1 MKRLL
6 RVLLVFAVAAL
17 VLFGLALFGFVK
29 IMSPSPHVFL
39 ETPSPDGKLSAHLE
53 RPGGSMEPIYYSVK
67 VTGAKD
73 CTAATLKGLQAER
86 WVRLSWDGAALVVR
100 YGMPDD
106 PNAKAVA
113 PEPQRGGEGC
123 HGMSVRVIEDSSLS
137 VSGKLSDAIEPVGNG
152 S

>member
-6 RVLLVFAVAAL
+6 RVLLVFAVVAL
-17 VLFGLALFGFVK
+17 VLLALSLWGFIK

-73 CTAATLKGLQAER
+73 CTAATLKGYQAER
-86 WVRLSWDGAALVVR
+86 WVRLNWSADGALVIR
-100 YGMPDD
+100 YGLPDD
-106 PNAKAVA
+106 PHSKAVA
-113 PEPQRGGEGC
+113 PEPQRGSEGC
-123 HGMSVRVIEDSSLS
+123 HGMSVRVIEDLSLS
-137 VSGKLSDAIEPVGNG
+137 VSGKLSDAI
-152 S
+152 